1 MELMSLG
8 LPSQKGNGSEMKRV
22 WQASLFLSLVMSIA
36 CRSGPSDLV
45 APEMIKIGASVTITG
60 GSASFGG
67 YARYGVTRAIEA
79 ANAGGGV
86 FVKRYNRKLPVKLIM
101 YDNESRAEKAAADV
115 ERLILRDEVVAITGL
130 TGPERVLSGA
140 EVAERYKVPVVTTG
154 APLGTMRKARQWN
167 YLWDIF
173 FDEADL
179 CRQQFRLMDTVNSNR
194 KVVLFTDNG
203 PDGTVQG
210 AFWEQYAP
218 QFGYQILYRASFP
231 GGTTD
236 YGDMIRKAQATGAE
250 ILIAQIQ
257 PPDGIALVRQ
267 MEALNWK
274 PKAAFLERACEAAD
288 FWTALGKSAQGMCI
302 TTIWHPEC
310 GYPGGK
316 ELVEAFTRETG
327 QSWATHLVNSYAAA
341 QVLLRAIEVAGTLDR
356 EAINRAVPEAAS
368 SQTTVLGMVKF
379 AADHTAAQPTMVL
392 QWQDGE
398 RQLVYPQ
405 EKATKSFLYPL
416 PSWRDLRK

>member
-1 MELMSLG
+1 
-8 LPSQKGNGSEMKRV
+8 
-22 WQASLFLSLVMSIA
+22 
-36 CRSGPSDLV
+36 
-45 APEMIKIGASVTITG
+45 
-60 GSASFGG
+60 
-67 YARYGVTRAIEA
+67 
-79 ANAGGGV
+79 
-86 FVKRYNRKLPVKLIM
+86 M
-101 YDNESRAEKAAADV
+101 YDNESKAEKAAADV
-115 ERLILRDEVVAITGL
+115 ERLTLRDDVVAITGL

-179 CRQQFRLMDTVNSNR
+179 CRQQFQLMDTVSSNR

-210 AFWEQYAP
+210 AYWEQYAP
-218 QFGYQILYRASFP
+218 QFGYQISYRSSFP

-288 FWTALGKSAQGMCI
+288 FWKALGKSAQGVCY

-310 GYPGGK
+310 GYPGAK
-316 ELVEAFTRETG
+316 ELAESFTKETG
-327 QSWATHLVNSYAAA
+327 QSYSTHLVNSYAAT
-341 QVLLRAIEVAGTLDR
+341 QVLLKAIEVAGTLDR
-356 EAINRAVPEAAS
+356 DAINRAVPEAAA
-368 SQTTVLGMVKF
+368 SQPTVLGMVKF

-392 QWQDGE
+392 QWRDGE
-398 RQLVYPQ
+398 RQIVHPQ
-405 EKATKSFLYPL
+405 DKATKSFLYPL
-416 PSWRDLRK
+416 PSWADLKK

>member
-1 MELMSLG
+1 
-8 LPSQKGNGSEMKRV
+8 MKSA
-22 WQASLFLSLVMSIA
+22 WLASLILALVMFVA
-36 CRSGPSDLV
+36 CRSGPADSA
-45 APEMIKIGASVTITG
+45 APETIKIGASVTITG

-67 YARYGVTRAIEA
+67 YARYGVTRAIAA

-86 FVKRYNRKLPVKLIM
+86 FVKQYNRKLPIKLIM

-115 ERLILRDEVVAITGL
+115 ERLILRDDVVAITGL

-140 EVAERYKVPVVTTG
+140 EVAERYKVSMVTTG
-154 APLGTMRKARQWN
+154 APLGTMRKARHWS

-173 FDEADL
+173 FDEAEL
-179 CRQQFRLMDTVNSNR
+179 CRQQFQLMDTVSSNR

-210 AFWEQYAP
+210 AYWEQYAP

-236 YGDMIRKAQATGAE
+236 YGDMIRKALATGAD

-274 PKAAFLERACEAAD
+274 PRAAFLERACEAAD
-288 FWTALGKSAQGMCI
+288 FWQALGKSAQGI
-302 TTIWHPEC
+302 SFTTIWHPEC
-310 GYPGGK
+310 GYPGAK
-316 ELVEAFTRETG
+316 ELAEAFTKETG
-327 QSWATHLVNSYAAA
+327 QSYSTHLVSTYAAT
-341 QVLLRAIEVAGTLDR
+341 QVLMKAIEMAGTLDR
-356 EAINRAVPEAAS
+356 EAINRAVPKAAA
-368 SQTTVLGMVKF
+368 SQTTVLGTVKF

-398 RQLVYPQ
+398 RQIVHPK
-405 EKATKSFLYPL
+405 EKATKMFLYPL
-416 PSWRDLRK
+416 PSWTDLRK

>member
-1 MELMSLG
+1 MKSPWLSSLI
-8 LPSQKGNGSEMKRV
+8 LALAMFV
-22 WQASLFLSLVMSIA
+22 A
-36 CRSGPSDLV
+36 CRSGPADSA
-45 APEMIKIGASVTITG
+45 APEAIKIGASVTMTG

-67 YARYGVTRAIEA
+67 YARYGVTRAITA

-86 FVKRYNRKLPVKLIM
+86 FVKQYNRKFPIKLIM

-115 ERLILRDEVVAITGL
+115 ERLILRDDVVAITGL

-140 EVAERYKVPVVTTG
+140 EVAERYKVSVVTTG
-154 APLGTMRKARQWN
+154 APLGTMRKARRWD

-173 FDEADL
+173 FDEAEL
-179 CRQQFRLMDTVNSNR
+179 CRQQFQLMDTVSSNR
-194 KVVLFTDNG
+194 KAVLFTDNG

-210 AFWEQYAP
+210 AYWEQYAP

-236 YGDMIRKAQATGAE
+236 YGDMIRKAQATGAD

-274 PKAAFLERACEAAD
+274 PRAAFLERACEAAD
-288 FWTALGKSAQGMCI
+288 FWQALGKSAQGFSF

-310 GYPGGK
+310 GYPGAK
-316 ELVEAFTRETG
+316 ELAEAFTKETG
-327 QSWATHLVNSYAAA
+327 QSYSTHLVSTYAAT
-341 QVLLRAIEVAGTLDR
+341 QVLIKAIEMAGTLDR
-356 EAINRAVPEAAS
+356 EAINRAVPEAAA
-368 SQTTVLGMVKF
+368 SQATVLGTVKF

-398 RQLVYPQ
+398 RQIVHPK
-405 EKATKSFLYPL
+405 EKATKMFLYPL
-416 PSWRDLRK
+416 PSWTDLRK